1 MRVKRVLI
9 PSLLA
14 ILLLAGVVGGWF
26 GWREYR
32 RLRTE
37 YDAYRTHIQP
47 GARVAGVEVGW
58 LSPDEARAEVEARVA
73 DPYLDPLALHVL
85 SERHFLPIEETGWRV
100 LVDTMVQ
107 AAVDASHQEDYWA
120 GFWAWLTGDVPE
132 LELEVPLRTEGPDGK
147 AIEDYVDALAAGFDL
162 PVLEPE
168 ITGQPLAFFPGH
180 AGRALDT
187 DAAVELIADAVPDAS
202 TREIV
207 LPVAITEPQQS
218 WLDIRR
224 MVVEVGPVF
233 EQAPVAPSFYTDTK
247 TVGWPDLIT
256 DTESVAYIFDG
267 GQPGQMLDVQGSQ
280 KAIQDVLRQ
289 GQLRPVPLVVET
301 VPQPAL
307 TVEMLRPV
315 LQDRLDRF
323 AGVTAIRVKNLDTG
337 EVAIDQNTDVIFSGM
352 SIIKIGIMVEVI
364 RYHGGEVD
372 AQTEQELRD
381 MLGSSSCNPCANRL
395 LAQVSGSSAA
405 AGATQVTNTMR
416 KLGLSNAYLCGPF
429 RVEARGDSDLIWASW
444 SAAADPEDVR
454 HDRCVRATPGEM
466 GDLVEM
472 IYAGTQGKGTLL
484 ETYPALTP
492 ESCEL
497 MLDIMASND
506 LRNMLGAGIPDDV
519 RLAHKHGF
527 SGYAV
532 PWGDTR
538 GEVGIT
544 FSPGADY
551 LVSFYIWQD
560 TDWINW
566 EINSALYRDVSNLL
580 YNFYNADAP
589 YYAPPSWT
597 PPEEPD
603 EETDGSA

>member
-1 MRVKRVLI
+1 MLI
-9 PSLLA
+9 PTLLVF
-14 ILLLAGVVGGWF
+14 LVLAGVVGGWF

-37 YDAYRTHIQP
+37 YDAYRTRIQP

-58 LSPDEARAEVEARVA
+58 LPPEEARARVQARVA
-73 DPYLDPLALHVL
+73 DPYFDPLALQVL
-85 SERHFLPIEETGWRV
+85 SEGYVLPIEETGWRV
-100 LVDTMVQ
+100 GVDAMVQ
-107 AAVDASHQEDYWA
+107 VAVNASHQEDYWA

-132 LELEVPLRTEGPDGK
+132 LELDVPLRTEGPDRV
-147 AIEDYVDALAAGFDL
+147 AIEEYVETLAAGFDL

-187 DAAVELIADAVPDAS
+187 EAAVELIVDAVPAPS
-202 TREIV
+202 RRELR
-207 LPVAITEPQQS
+207 LPVVITEPRQG
-218 WLDIRR
+218 WLDIHRL
-224 MVVEVGPVF
+224 VVEVEPVL
-233 EQAPVAPSFYTDTK
+233 EQAPVAPSVYTDTK

-256 DTESVAYIFDG
+256 DTESVAYIFDR
-267 GQPGQMLDVQGSQ
+267 GQPGQTLDVEASHE
-280 KAIQDVLRQ
+280 AIQDMLRE
-289 GQLRPVPLVVET
+289 GQLRPVPLVVEA
-301 VPQPAL
+301 VPQTPL
-307 TVEMLRPV
+307 TAEMLNPV
-315 LQDRLDRF
+315 LQARLDRF
-323 AGVTAIRVKNLDTG
+323 PGVTAIRVKNLDTG
-337 EVAIDQNTDVIFSGM
+337 EVAIDQNTEVIFSGM
-352 SIIKIGIMVEVI
+352 SIIKIGIMVEVF
-364 RYHGGEVD
+364 RYHEGEVD

-395 LAQVSGSSAA
+395 LAQVSGGSPA
-405 AGATQVTNTMR
+405 AGAAQVTNTMR
-416 KLGLSNAYLCGPF
+416 KLGMKNAYLCGPF
-429 RVEARGDSDLIWASW
+429 RVEARRDSDLVWASW
-444 SAAADPEDVR
+444 RAAADPEDVR
-454 HDRCVRATPGEM
+454 YDRCVRATPGEM
-466 GDLVEM
+466 ADLVEM
-472 IYAGTQGKGTLL
+472 IYAGAEGTGMLL
-484 ETYPALTP
+484 ETYPALTRD
-492 ESCEL
+492 SCDL
-497 MLDIMASND
+497 MLDIMAAND

-544 FSPGADY
+544 YSHGADY

-566 EINSALYRDVSNLL
+566 EINSALYRDVSNML
-580 YNFYNADAP
+580 YNFYNPDAP